1 MPVARLG
8 LPPRA
13 LHTRMDTVGC
23 SAGCWAQP
31 ALAFDTLGF
40 HQDHARHTDALGLA
54 RGVPAKLD
62 LDPAFDAEA
71 GEIVLEWT
79 RRVRRNTDE
88 EIAFL
93 GLGFVYDFDVGH
105 FGSPLRSCMTHD
117 R

>member
-31 ALAFDTLGF
+31 ALLVQLLDL
-40 HQDHARHTDALGLA
+40 DHTRHTDTRWLA

-62 LDPAFDAEA
+62 FNAAFTAEA
-71 GEIVLEWT
+71 GEIVIERT
-79 RRVRRNTDE
+79 RCVRRNTDE

-93 GLGFVYDFDVGH
+93 GLGLVYYFDGH
-105 FGSPLRSCMTHD
+105 FRFST
-117 R
+117 